1 MTPWGRMADATPAP
15 TPDPVFADPRLAV
28 LYDIVDA
35 DRSDLDAYERIVA
48 ELDARSVLD
57 VGCGTGTLAC
67 RLALSGIDVVGVDPA
82 VASLDV
88 ARGKPGADLVRWI
101 HGDTSAVPEHSFDL
115 AVMTGNVAQVFVD
128 DVAWQ
133 QTLRHIGASLRGD
146 GWLVFETRDPDQRA
160 WERWN
165 REETY
170 RQLAGPGDIG
180 RFETWTEVAEVSLPT
195 VSFRHV
201 FRFERDGSEIVSE
214 STLRFRTEDEL
225 ASSLV
230 RAGFAVREVR
240 DAPDRPGLEFVFVA
254 QRAQSDAT

>member
-1 MTPWGRMADATPAP
+1 MADATPAP
-15 TPDPVFADPRLAV
+15 TPDPVFADPQLAV
-28 LYDIVDA
+28 LYDIVDD
-35 DRSDLDAYERIVA
+35 DRSDLHAYERIVA
-48 ELDARSVLD
+48 EFDARSVLD
-57 VGCGTGTLAC
+57 IGCGTGILAC

-82 VASLDV
+82 AASLDV
-88 ARGKPGADLVRWI
+88 ARGKPGANRVRWI
-101 HGDTSAVPEHSFDL
+101 HADASAVPECGFDL

-128 DVAWQ
+128 DAAWQ
-133 QTLRHIGASLRGD
+133 RTLRHIGAALRGD

-160 WERWN
+160 WDRWN

-170 RQLAGPGDIG
+170 RQLVGPGDIG

-214 STLRFRTEDEL
+214 STLRFWTLDEIKCNL
-225 ASSLV
+225 E

-254 QRAQSDAT
+254 QRVQSNAT